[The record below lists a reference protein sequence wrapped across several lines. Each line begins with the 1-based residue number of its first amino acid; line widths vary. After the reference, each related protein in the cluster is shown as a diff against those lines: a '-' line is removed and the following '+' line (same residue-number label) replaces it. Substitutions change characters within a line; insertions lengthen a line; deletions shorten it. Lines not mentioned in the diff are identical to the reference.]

1 MASFYVRPS
10 SPFYWVRFQKPDG
23 TWGGKS
29 SGIRRT
35 ADGARRKIKQAVAA
49 ETMREHTFSEQTQS
63 NRFDAWVPSFL
74 AQKYANEKTLLR
86 YQQGWS
92 AISTFLSH
100 QGVISPAQ
108 VTYQLCTQYP
118 TFRTS
123 PPKELMKARSHNT
136 ALTELKVFSAIMQEA
151 VRRGYVPANPAMRLG
166 LRRTPPKQKPEIT
179 AAEQTLIEDALAARD
194 QWMRDCWLVAMRQ
207 GCRLT
212 ETAVPLREIDPKAGT
227 ITFRGKGN
235 RMHCAPLHDDL
246 RPLVKRAIKEKR
258 PTLVLLPK
266 YAAKAWFRFFR
277 QIGLRHL
284 CFHSTRV
291 TVVTRLARAH
301 HPIYETKAYVGH
313 ASDAIHAIYQR
324 LSPPDVRHL
333 GAALAGPL

>member
-1 MASFYVRPS
+1 MASFYVRPG
-10 SPFYWVRFQKPDG
+10 SPFYWIRFQKPDG

-29 SGIRRT
+29 SGIRRS

-49 ETMREHTFSEQTQS
+49 ATMHEHTFSEQTQS
-63 NRFDAWVPSFL
+63 NRFDAWVPRFL
-74 AQKYANEKTLLR
+74 AQKYSNEKTLLR

-100 QGVISPAQ
+100 RGVIAPAQ
-108 VTYQLCTQYP
+108 VTYHLCTDYP
-118 TFRTS
+118 AFRTH
-123 PPKELMKARSHNT
+123 PPKRLMKARSHNT

-151 VRRGYVPANPAMRLG
+151 VRRSYVTANPAMRLG
-166 LRRTPPKQKPEIT
+166 LRRTAPRQKPEIT
-179 AAEQTLIEDALAARD
+179 ADEQATIETALATRD
-194 QWMRDCWLVAMRQ
+194 SWMADCWLTAMRQ

-212 ETAVPLREIDPKAGT
+212 ETAVPLREIDLKAGT

-235 RMHCAPLHDDL
+235 RLHCAPLHDDL
-246 RPLVKRAIKEKR
+246 RPLVRRAIKEKR
-258 PTLVLLPK
+258 ATLVLLPK
-266 YAAKAWFRFFR
+266 FAAKAWFRFFR
-277 QIGLRHL
+277 QIGFKHL

-291 TVVTRLARAH
+291 TVVTRLARAR

-333 GAALAGPL
+333 GAALA

>member
-1 MASFYVRPS
+1 MASHYIRAG
-10 SPFYWVRFQKPDG
+10 SPFYWIRFQKPDG

-29 SGIRRT
+29 SGIRRS
-35 ADGARRKIKQAVAA
+35 ADGSLRKVKQAVAQ
-49 ETMREHTFSEQTQS
+49 ETMREHTFSAHTQS
-63 NRFDAWVPSFL
+63 NRFDAWVPKFL
-74 AQKYANEKTLLR
+74 RQKYAHELTLIR
-86 YQQGWS
+86 YQAGWS
-92 AISTFLSH
+92 AISTFLTH
-100 QGVISPAQ
+100 RNVIAPAQ
-108 VTYQLCTQYP
+108 VTYQLCTEYP
-118 TFRTS
+118 AFRTH

-166 LRRTPPKQKPEIT
+166 LRRTAPKQKPEIT
-179 AAEQTLIEDALAARD
+179 ADEQATIEEALATRD
-194 QWMRDCWLVAMRQ
+194 EWMRDCFLIAMRQ
-207 GCRLT
+207 GCRLS
-212 ETAVPLREIDPKAGT
+212 ETAVPLREIDLRTGT

-246 RPLVKRAIKEKR
+246 RRLVKRATKQKR
-258 PTLVLLPK
+258 PTLVILPK

-277 QIGLRHL
+277 QIGLKHL

-333 GAALAGPL
+333 GAALAAV

>member
-1 MASFYVRPS
+1 MASYYLRPG
-10 SPFYWVRFQKPDG
+10 SPFYWIRFQKPDG

-29 SGIRRT
+29 SGIRRA
-35 ADGARRKIKQAVAA
+35 ADGSFRKVKQAVAQ
-49 ETMREHTFSEQTQS
+49 ETMREHTFSEHTQS
-63 NRFDAWVPSFL
+63 NRFDAWVPKFL
-74 AQKYANEKTLLR
+74 SRKYTNDKTLIR
-86 YQQGWS
+86 YQAGWS

-100 QGVISPAQ
+100 RNVIAPAQ
-108 VTYQLCTQYP
+108 ITYQLCTEYP
-118 TFRTS
+118 AFRTH

-151 VRRGYVPANPAMRLG
+151 VRRGYVPANPATRLG
-166 LRRTPPKQKPEIT
+166 LRRHAAKQKPEIT
-179 AAEQTLIEDALAARD
+179 VAEQALIEEALKSRD
-194 QWMRDCWLVAMRQ
+194 PWMRDCWLVAMRQ

-212 ETAVPLREIDPKAGT
+212 ETAVPLRDIDLKAAT
-227 ITFRGKGN
+227 ITFDGKGN
-235 RMHCAPLHDDL
+235 RRHCAPLHADL
-246 RPLVKRAIKEKR
+246 RALVKRAIKQKR

-277 QIGLRHL
+277 QIKLGHL

-313 ASDAIHAIYQR
+313 ASDTVHAIYQR
-324 LSPPDVRHL
+324 ITPPDVRHL
-333 GAALAGPL
+333 GEALAAV